1 MPMKQA
7 ALAIVLMLACSTAAS
22 QGVPP
27 VMRYNGVVENIYIL
41 HRCGALTSA
50 RLAWLDN
57 VREHAMRAAGWDEA
71 KAHAQDQLL
80 TPEFERRY
88 AAGIAKERCD
98 LLARATDR
106 ERATTRLVP

>member
-1 MPMKQA
+1 MKKT
-7 ALAIVLMLACSTAAS
+7 VLFVLLTLFCSGAAS

-27 VMRYNGVVENIYIL
+27 IMRYNGVVENIYIL
-41 HRCGALTSA
+41 YRCGALTSE

-57 VREHAMRAAGWDEA
+57 VRGHAMRAAGWDEA

-88 AAGIAKERCD
+88 AAGVAKDRCD
-98 LLARATDR
+98 QLGRATDH